1 MTDLCSK
8 LCTVVGEID
17 CDPKRKAKSVLKP
30 GHTIKGNLLTDDVDV
45 RSISSLQTQTARSH
59 VSLMLAVAALPCQQA
74 HSRAAQ
80 RRKTAIGL
88 VPSCMHSQTSQNKQ
102 RKPTALHGRSTIQQ
116 LEADTQSRT
125 KGDSGRRI

>member
-17 CDPKRKAKSVLKP
+17 CDPKRKAIPVLKP

-45 RSISSLQTQTARSH
+45 RSISSLQAQSATSY
-59 VSLMLAVAALPCQQA
+59 VSLMLAVAALPRQQA

-80 RRKTAIGL
+80 RRETAVGL
-88 VPSCMHSQTSQNKQ
+88 VPSCIHSQTSKNKQ
-102 RKPTALHGRSTIQQ
+102 RKPTALHGRGTVQQ
-116 LEADTQSRT
+116 LETDTQSRT
-125 KGDSGRRI
+125 KNGSGRCI